1 MCTLAGLS
9 GASVQVSGFSCGLSL
24 CLGEVSV
31 HHFFAYLSKLKYILR
46 WGLKRNIENENV
58 KEHSFD
64 VAVIAHA
71 LATIRNRY
79 FGGDINA
86 DRVSVVALFH
96 DATEVLTG
104 DLPGPIK
111 YFNPSIAEAYKSVE
125 RAAEAKL
132 LTMLPEEMQD
142 DYGRLLNYKEVE
154 EDVAKLV
161 KAADIISAYLKC
173 LQEVD
178 SGNIEFG
185 VAKQRV
191 ESMMRGLDMPEVDF
205 FMEKFVPSYRL
216 TLDELG

>member
-1 MCTLAGLS
+1 M
-9 GASVQVSGFSCGLSL
+9 
-24 CLGEVSV
+24 

-46 WGLKRNIENENV
+46 WGLKRNVEDENV

-71 LATIRNRY
+71 LAIIRNTY
-79 FGGDINA
+79 FDGDIDA
-86 DRVSVVALFH
+86 DRVALMALYH

-125 RAAEAKL
+125 KAAEEKL
-132 LTMLPEEMQD
+132 IAMLPLELQD
-142 DYGRLLNYKEVE
+142 HYGPLLDYSQAERCY
-154 EDVAKLV
+154 AQIV
-161 KAADIISAYLKC
+161 KAADVISAYLKC

-178 SGNIEFG
+178 SGNHEFG

-191 ESMMRGLDMPEVDF
+191 ETMLADINLPEVDYF
-205 FMEKFVPSYRL
+205 LEKFVPSFRL

>member
-1 MCTLAGLS
+1 MY
-9 GASVQVSGFSCGLSL
+9 
-24 CLGEVSV
+24 
-31 HHFFAYLSKLKYILR
+31 HFFAYLSKLKYILR
-46 WGLKRNIENENV
+46 WGLKRNVENENV

-64 VAVIAHA
+64 VAMIAHA
-71 LATIRNRY
+71 LALIRNTY
-79 FGGDINA
+79 FGGTLDA
-86 DRVSVVALFH
+86 DRAALMALYH

-125 RAAEAKL
+125 KAAEVKL
-132 LTMLPEEMQD
+132 LAMLPEELRAQYEPLL
-142 DYGRLLNYKEVE
+142 DYSRAEKDYALI
-154 EDVAKLV
+154 V
-161 KAADIISAYLKC
+161 KAADIIAAYLKC

-178 SGNIEFG
+178 SGNHEFG

-191 ESMMRGLDMPEVDF
+191 ETMLDELTLPEVEY

>member
-1 MCTLAGLS
+1 MY
-9 GASVQVSGFSCGLSL
+9 
-24 CLGEVSV
+24 
-31 HHFFAYLSKLKYILR
+31 HFFAYLSKLKYILR
-46 WGLKRNIENENV
+46 WGLKRNVENENV

-64 VAVIAHA
+64 VAMIAHA
-71 LATIRNRY
+71 LALIRNTY
-79 FGGDINA
+79 YGGTLDA
-86 DRVSVVALFH
+86 DRAALMALYH

-125 RAAEAKL
+125 KAAEVKL
-132 LTMLPEEMQD
+132 LAMLPEELRAQYEPLL
-142 DYGRLLNYKEVE
+142 DYSRAEKDYALI
-154 EDVAKLV
+154 V
-161 KAADIISAYLKC
+161 KAADIIAAYLKC

-178 SGNIEFG
+178 SGNHEFG

-191 ESMMRGLDMPEVDF
+191 ETMLDELTLPEVEY